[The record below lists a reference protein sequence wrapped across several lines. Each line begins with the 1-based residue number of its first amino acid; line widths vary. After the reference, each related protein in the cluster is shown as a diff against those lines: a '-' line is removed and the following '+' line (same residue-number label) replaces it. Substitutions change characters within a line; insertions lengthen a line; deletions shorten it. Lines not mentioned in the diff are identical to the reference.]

1 MGLGLGEVDQTKSPL
16 HGRGRD
22 FYLEQ
27 HNWHANDDMEDHC
40 CRLRLYYNLT
50 FKARWASM
58 VLGLMSRLQVLL
70 SCLHTFHT
78 VLVRRINKVI
88 KNRDNFPCADIPYLF
103 DHEPTGLV
111 AFDKQSTIDL
121 CF

>member
-1 MGLGLGEVDQTKSPL
+1 
-16 HGRGRD
+16 
-22 FYLEQ
+22 
-27 HNWHANDDMEDHC
+27 
-40 CRLRLYYNLT
+40 
-50 FKARWASM
+50 M

-103 DHEPTGLV
+103 DQEPTGLV
-111 AFDKQSTIDL
+111 AFNKQSTIDP
-121 CF
+121 CFKLHTFHSTLRELFLFSTIR